1 MKPNTS
7 DLEEPN
13 ETKVNRN
20 NKIDSYAFFSHICP
34 AFSLLS
40 LWLSVVTVNGVLIH
54 KSGLMSGGLGG
65 VEARAQV
72 WNDKAIEGNTLIQK
86 MKTKYQ

>member
-1 MKPNTS
+1 MLT
-7 DLEEPN
+7 
-13 ETKVNRN
+13 
-20 NKIDSYAFFSHICP
+20 FSHISP
-34 AFSLLS
+34 VFSLLT

-72 WNDKAIEGNTLIQK
+72 WNDKAIEGNSLNTK
-86 MKTKYQ
+86 TKTKYHNNNPF